1 MTRHTRSQ
9 SKSSASA
16 SEKQPKPSPGSGM
29 DLLDGSGATTTS
41 SSGSLFPAY
50 VGEEE
55 QNDSGGKVHIHVPV
69 RVTSSH
75 KKNYNHE

>member
-16 SEKQPKPSPGSGM
+16 REQQPKPSPGSGM
-29 DLLDGSGATTTS
+29 DLLDGSGGTS

-55 QNDSGGKVHIHVPV
+55 QNDSGGKVHIHVYV
-69 RVTSSH
+69 KVTYSCN
-75 KKNYNHE
+75 KKNYNHK